1 MAAPQVQSLA
11 DVMGTLDPAYSGQQA
26 LITQQQAGL
35 GAKYGAQKTGL
46 EATKVQGFNTIN
58 NQATGRGMSFS
69 GIPLDE
75 QATYLST
82 KYLPGLAAI
91 DQQQNEEDM
100 GLQRD
105 SAKLATD
112 KANQALGIVEG
123 QKKDLNS
130 WNMQQE
136 SLAAQARENELNRA
150 AQAREAAANR
160 AAQAAEGAAN
170 RAFQASQKAPT
181 GPSNA
186 QVIDSMNAW
195 TKGKTGGD
203 TKLSPSDFKAG
214 YQQFVRIGGGSVAD
228 YVAIMNRYINNSHA
242 KDYAF

>member
-11 DVMGTLDPAYSGQQA
+11 EVMGTLDPAYSGQQA

-136 SLAAQARENELNRA
+136 SLAAQAREGALSRA
-150 AQAREAAANR
+150 ASAAEAAAS
-160 AAQAAEGAAN
+160 
-170 RAFQASQKAPT
+170 RAFTASQNAPT
-181 GPSNA
+181 GPTNA
-186 QVIDSMNAW
+186 QVVDSMNAW
-195 TKGKTGGD
+195 TKGKAGGD
-203 TKLSPSDFKAG
+203 GKLSPSDFKAG

-228 YVAIMNRYINNSHA
+228 YTAIMSRYINNSHV
-242 KDYAF
+242 KDYNF

>member
-1 MAAPQVQSLA
+1 MAAPVVQSLA
-11 DVMGTLDPAYSGQQA
+11 EVMGTLDPAYNGQQA
-26 LITQQQAGL
+26 LIDQTRSGL

-105 SAKLATD
+105 SAKLGTE

-136 SLAAQARENELNRA
+136 SLAAQAREA
-150 AQAREAAANR
+150 
-160 AAQAAEGAAN
+160 AAN
-170 RAFQASQKAPT
+170 RAFQAAEAAKSRSFTASQNAPT
-181 GPSNA
+181 GPTNA
-186 QVIDSMNAW
+186 QVVDSMNAW
-195 TKGKTGGD
+195 TKGKAGGD
-203 TKLSPSDFKAG
+203 GKLSPSDFKAG

-228 YVAIMNRYINNSHA
+228 YTAIMSRYINNSHV
-242 KDYAF
+242 KDYNF